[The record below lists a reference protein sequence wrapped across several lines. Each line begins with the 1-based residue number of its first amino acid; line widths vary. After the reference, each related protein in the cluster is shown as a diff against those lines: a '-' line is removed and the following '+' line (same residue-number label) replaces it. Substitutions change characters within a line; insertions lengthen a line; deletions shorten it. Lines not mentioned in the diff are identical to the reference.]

1 VDEEKFVAS
10 IHRWYLNMGKA
21 HEDVDHLE
29 DAKHFYKQAEGTLDV
44 LSDDRYGKLV
54 RDAVQR
60 EDWSA

>member
-1 VDEEKFVAS
+1 
-10 IHRWYLNMGKA
+10 MGKA

-60 EDWSA
+60 GLERLAGVSCEFRGRLRSL